1 MKIEIKVKIV
11 EYRSGQCD
19 KDEKCACPRPC
30 RMTTL
35 SSEPLLACGDHFKRQ
50 YHVIHRNVYT
60 VYMITRLLK
69 RYSGIERKKKFF

>member
-19 KDEKCACPRPC
+19 KDAERACPRPC

-50 YHVIHRNVYT
+50 YRTLYT
-60 VYMITRLLK
+60 GTSTRCT
-69 RYSGIERKKKFF
+69 